1 MMNKNISSARLGEWL
16 IVAMSGPF
24 AYLAG
29 RQSWTTILAVSAIC
43 LLALWAVLARPT
55 SKLLA
60 LPFLCLLEYGFLT
73 AVCFATSSWSSDI
86 WPTGQGYPVVPLTL
100 LGLSI
105 ASAWF
110 GANRASKGI
119 GVLFWMIAILY
130 SILLSLGL
138 RNVEPRY
145 LMPKWETP
153 APTIWFAFLLPC
165 AAQFLPRE
173 NDKRSNRYIAAL
185 AGLALLFALWTEG
198 NLSLD
203 AAQQV
208 SWPFYEAGESVHL
221 FGIANRL
228 ESLISMAVTIGFY
241 GLYSLLLS
249 GTFHLAEGI
258 RSGWGK
264 YGVLTAGIL
273 SGAGVLRK
281 VTIPGFVLVAGA
293 FVLWIALPVFGSLF
307 SEKKRKKTENNA

>member
-1 MMNKNISSARLGEWL
+1 MNENIPSARLGEWL

-43 LLALWAVLARPT
+43 LLALWAVLTRPT
-55 SKLLA
+55 CKLLS
-60 LPFLCLLEYGFLT
+60 LPFLCLLEYGFLV
-73 AVCFATSSWSSDI
+73 AACIAAAPWSSNI

-100 LGLSI
+100 LALST

-110 GANRASKGI
+110 GVNRASKGV

-145 LMPKWETP
+145 LMPKGETP
-153 APTIWFAFLLPC
+153 APVIWFAFLLPC

-173 NDKRSNRYIAAL
+173 KDKRVNGYIAVL
-185 AGLALLFALWTEG
+185 AGFAFLLTLWTEG

-203 AAQQV
+203 AAKQV
-208 SWPFYEAGESVHL
+208 SWPFYEAGESVRL

-228 ESLISMAVTIGFY
+228 ESLISVAATIGFY

-249 GTFHLAEGI
+249 GTFHLTEGI
-258 RSGWGK
+258 RPGWGK

-273 SGAGVLRK
+273 SGAGVLWK
-281 VTIPGFVLVAGA
+281 VTIPGFVLVVGA
-293 FVLWIALPVFGSLF
+293 FVLWIMLPVLVSFF
-307 SEKKRKKTENNA
+307 NVKKIKKTKKSA

>member
-1 MMNKNISSARLGEWL
+1 MMNENISSARLGKWL

-55 SKLLA
+55 CKLLSM
-60 LPFLCLLEYGFLT
+60 PILCLLEYGFLT
-73 AVCFATSSWSSDI
+73 AVCVATASWSSDI

-130 SILLSLGL
+130 SILLTFGM
-138 RNVEPRY
+138 RNVKLGY
-145 LMPKWETP
+145 LMPQFETP
-153 APTIWFAFLLPC
+153 EPVIWFLFLLPLV
-165 AAQFLPRE
+165 AQFQPRE
-173 NDKRSNRYIAAL
+173 KDKRISGYMVVL
-185 AGLALLFALWTEG
+185 VGLALLFALWTEG

-203 AAQQV
+203 AAKQV

-228 ESLISMAVTIGFY
+228 ESLISVAVTIGFY

-249 GTFHLAEGI
+249 GAFHLAEELRPG
-258 RSGWGK
+258 RGK
-264 YGVLTAGIL
+264 YGVLIAGVL
-273 SGAGVLRK
+273 SGAGVLWK
-281 VTIPGFVLVAGA
+281 VTIPGFVLVVGA
-293 FVLWIALPVFGSLF
+293 FVLWIALPIFGSLF
-307 SEKKRKKTENNA
+307 SKKKRKKTENIA

>member
-1 MMNKNISSARLGEWL
+1 MNENISSARLGEWL

-29 RQSWTTILAVSAIC
+29 RQSWTTILSVSAIC

-55 SKLLA
+55 CKLLS
-60 LPFLCLLEYGFLT
+60 LPFFCLLEYGFLT
-73 AVCFATSSWSSDI
+73 AVCVATASWSSNI

-100 LGLSI
+100 FGLST

-130 SILLSLGL
+130 SILLTFGM
-138 RNVEPRY
+138 RNVKLGY
-145 LMPKWETP
+145 LMPQFETP
-153 APTIWFAFLLPC
+153 EPVIWFLFLLPLV
-165 AAQFLPRE
+165 AQFLPRE
-173 NDKRSNRYIAAL
+173 KDKRISGYMVVL

-203 AAQQV
+203 AAKQV

-228 ESLISMAVTIGFY
+228 ESLISVAVTIGFY

-249 GTFHLAEGI
+249 GAFHLAEGL
-258 RSGWGK
+258 RPERGK
-264 YGVLTAGIL
+264 YGVLIAGVL
-273 SGAGVLRK
+273 SGAGVLWK
-281 VTIPGFVLVAGA
+281 VTIPGIVLVAGA
-293 FVLWIALPVFGSLF
+293 FVLWIALPILGTLF

>member
-1 MMNKNISSARLGEWL
+1 MNENISSARVGEWL

-55 SKLLA
+55 CKLLSM
-60 LPFLCLLEYGFLT
+60 PILCLLECGFLT
-73 AVCFATSSWSSDI
+73 AVCVATSSWSSNI

-130 SILLSLGL
+130 SILLTFGM
-138 RNVEPRY
+138 RNVKLGY
-145 LMPKWETP
+145 LMPQFETP
-153 APTIWFAFLLPC
+153 EPVIWFLFLLPLI
-165 AAQFLPRE
+165 AQFLPRE
-173 NDKRSNRYIAAL
+173 KDKRISGYMVVL

-198 NLSLD
+198 NLSLN

-228 ESLISMAVTIGFY
+228 ESLISVAVTIGFY

-249 GTFHLAEGI
+249 GAFHLAEGL
-258 RSGWGK
+258 RPGRGK
-264 YGVLTAGIL
+264 YGVLIAGVL
-273 SGAGVLRK
+273 SGAGVLWK
-281 VTIPGFVLVAGA
+281 VTIPGIVLVAGA
-293 FVLWIALPVFGSLF
+293 FVLWIALPILGSLF